1 MDLLHRGFTKSVCER
16 TNESELHDLVWFGLR
31 DGPEI
36 SGDILGFFLVIC
48 EVLSGRIARA
58 NAGKIMRMEAAQCQ
72 LD

>member
-1 MDLLHRGFTKSVCER
+1 MDLLHCGFTKSVCER

-48 EVLSGRIARA
+48 EVLSGRIAR
-58 NAGKIMRMEAAQCQ
+58 
-72 LD
+72 